1 MGFIS
6 SERGLVIHRT
16 GCPNLLNFRKHPEK
30 WLDVQWEEGINS
42 EFPVAITVE
51 THNKRGVLAMVAN
64 TIATEGSNIETVANA
79 DKDNHHSVM
88 HFTITVRDL
97 DHLQGV
103 LRRLRNMPDVL
114 SAERDA
120 S

>member
-16 GCPNLLNFRKHPEK
+16 SCPNLSNFRKHPEK
-30 WLDVQWEEGINS
+30 WLEVQWESNIHN
-42 EFPVAITVE
+42 EFPAAITVE
-51 THNKRGVLAMVAN
+51 THNRRGVLATVAN
-64 TIATEGSNIETVANA
+64 AIATEGSNIETVSNA

-97 DHLQGV
+97 NHLNSV
-103 LRRLRNMPDVL
+103 LKRLRSMNDVL
-114 SAERDA
+114 TAERDVK
-120 S
+120 